1 MKSRAEYLKEKIEY
15 YKKCIDVAED
25 MAWQGTTTEDEDE
38 QLFLFVQK
46 RLKEIGEMEK
56 ELEKLEGGK

>member
-1 MKSRAEYLKEKIEY
+1 MKSRAEYLREKIEY

-25 MAWQGTTTEDEDE
+25 MAWQGTMTEEDE

-46 RLKEIGEMEK
+46 RLKEIGEMER
-56 ELEKLEGGK
+56 ELKKLEGGE

>member
-25 MAWQGTTTEDEDE
+25 MAWQGTMTEDEDE

-46 RLKEIGEMEK
+46 RLREIGEMEK
-56 ELEKLEGGK
+56 ELRKLEGGK

>member
-25 MAWQGTTTEDEDE
+25 MAWKEGITEEANKE
-38 QLFLFVQK
+38 LFLFVQK
-46 RLKEIGEMEK
+46 RLREIGEMEK
-56 ELEKLEGGK
+56 ELRKLEGGE

>member
-25 MAWQGTTTEDEDE
+25 MAWQGTMTEDEDE
-38 QLFLFVQK
+38 QLFLFVQR
-46 RLKEIGEMEK
+46 RLKGIEEMEK
-56 ELEKLEGGK
+56 ELRKLEGGE

>member
-25 MAWQGTTTEDEDE
+25 MAWRDTMTEDEDE

-46 RLKEIGEMEK
+46 RLREIGEMEK
-56 ELEKLEGGK
+56 ELRKLEGGK